1 MGWTR
6 HITWGITP
14 GDLLTRVIKHWDD
27 PPSRHITWV
36 TFFRGRTAGQ
46 VFPGFPIQNL
56 GFQDLSKGFLKG
68 QFDISKNRGV
78 SSTCSLESQVI
89 KLEAPWTQLIRA
101 PWNNHKLETIHHW
114 HQLQFRPKKNDSADK
129 ELPKIWSST
138 YFTIQI
144 KSAGISSEAKLSDR
158 NVKHKLPAQQT
169 QQERRPVFLWKI
181 GEAQFCKAKGQKS
194 QKSKA
199 ASARSDPDGSK
210 RWWLRGFCWILGW
223 H

>member
-89 KLEAPWTQLIRA
+89 KLEAPWTRLIRA

-114 HQLQFRPKKNDSADK
+114 HQLQFRPKKRLGRQRASQNLEFNLLHNSN
-129 ELPKIWSST
+129 KICRNQLWS
-138 YFTIQI
+138 
-144 KSAGISSEAKLSDR
+144 
-158 NVKHKLPAQQT
+158 
-169 QQERRPVFLWKI
+169 
-181 GEAQFCKAKGQKS
+181 KAKWQECKT
-194 QKSKA
+194 
-199 ASARSDPDGSK
+199 
-210 RWWLRGFCWILGW
+210 
-223 H
+223 